1 MLEDIVYEACF
12 NNIADAI
19 IALNFNKIMQLKIST
34 LFAGV
39 VVTYLLAYDDN
50 IKHISA
56 HK

>member
-50 IKHISA
+50 NLK
-56 HK
+56 